1 LKNLLLSIL
10 ISFSCFSLWAQ
21 GSFPSENGLFT
32 VNYLKG
38 CEFTE
43 IVVTENNTQGGTQF
57 ICFDADLSDIPSNN
71 SCFGSSLQNPE
82 DYRFTY
88 QEAGIYNIL
97 FLDQI
102 GNNQVYDSI
111 TIEII
116 EPETPKIALANCDNG
131 LVFDLN
137 PQLEV
142 FDIYTI
148 DFGDGS
154 APQDY
159 PIAAFPFTNDYNDP
173 TQEYTINVSG
183 SFNNTGNNNCGNNSI
198 SKTIIPENQTERAAS
213 ITAINLISENSFE
226 IEYEANENQL
236 YQLQLKQNSNGI
248 YQTIDNISGIADG
261 VYTFQNRNIID
272 NFYCVRIIS
281 TSNCD
286 GYELNSNEVCT
297 VRFDATAQNNGN
309 LLDWNHFSFENSDLL
324 KNGEIIYSGNAPY
337 VDVNVLCGQT
347 DVYSVITTD
356 QNGIELTSLPF
367 EVSAITGSPTISI
380 TQIATNVLSDSE
392 LELSWEVPAGLQP
405 NNFIIYKKRNLNDE
419 FFEVDTANS
428 SSYIDVGTAFTT
440 RNFYYSIAYT
450 NSCGGISPLATTAVN
465 ILLKINQDKSILNF
479 TWNSF
484 TGFDSLLSH
493 YVIKKYDE
501 NMNLLN
507 ETDIGIQTSFSENI
521 AQSEDQLSFYQIEAY
536 SENGF
541 IAYSNLLRYKI
552 PSSFFVPSG
561 FTPNQD
567 ALNQEIKVVGK
578 FIDEVEFS
586 IYNRWGTLIFRSN
599 SLEIGWDGFLPSRP
613 APEGTYSYTVRVKD
627 RYGEEYYKSGVFNLI
642 R

>member
-1 LKNLLLSIL
+1 MKKIL
-10 ISFSCFSLWAQ
+10 IIILILFGSFSLWAQ
-21 GSFPSENGLFT
+21 GSFESENGLFT

-88 QEAGIYNIL
+88 QEAGVYNIL

-116 EPETPKIALANCDNG
+116 EPEPPKIAFANCDNG

-148 DFGDGS
+148 DFGDGT

-159 PIAAFPFTNDYNDP
+159 PITAFPFSYDYTDP
-173 TQEYTINVSG
+173 TQEYTINISG
-183 SFNNTGNNNCGNNSI
+183 SFNSTGNSNCGNNSL
-198 SKTIIPENQTERAAS
+198 SKTIVPENQIEEEAS
-213 ITAINLISENSFE
+213 INSINILSENSFE
-226 IEYEANENQL
+226 IEYETNENQL
-236 YQLQLKQNSNGI
+236 YQLQIKQNSNGI
-248 YQTIDNISGIADG
+248 YQTLDNISATSGG
-261 VYTFQNRNIID
+261 VYTFQNRNLND
-272 NFYCVRIIS
+272 NFYCVRIVS
-281 TSNCD
+281 TNSCD
-286 GYELNSNEVCT
+286 GSELNSNEVCT
-297 VRFDATAQNNGN
+297 VRFNGTAQNNGN
-309 LLDWNHFSFENSDLL
+309 LLDWNHFSFESSDLL
-324 KNGEIIYSGNAPY
+324 KNGEIIFSGNAPY
-337 VDVNVLCGQT
+337 VDFNVLCGQT
-347 DVYSVITTD
+347 DVYAVVTRD
-356 QNGIELTSLPF
+356 QNGIELTSLPI
-367 EVSAITGSPTISI
+367 ELSAITGSPSIPIS
-380 TQIATNVLSDSE
+380 QIATNVISDSE
-392 LELSWEVPAGLQP
+392 LELTWDIPDGLNP
-405 NNFIIYKKRNLNDE
+405 TNFVVYKKRNLNDE
-419 FFEVDTANS
+419 YFEVDTTGTNS
-428 SSYIDVGTAFTT
+428 YTDIGTAFNT
-440 RNFYYSIAYT
+440 RVFYYTVAYT
-450 NSCGGISPLATTAVN
+450 NSCGGISPLVTTASN
-465 ILLKINQDKSILNF
+465 ILLKVNQSNSIINFS
-479 TWNSF
+479 WNSF

-493 YVIKKYDE
+493 YVIRKYDE
-501 NMNLLN
+501 NMSQIDEN
-507 ETDIGIQTSFSENI
+507 DMGDQTNYRENI
-521 AQSEDQLSFYQIEAY
+521 AQSEDQLSFYQVEAY
-536 SENGF
+536 SENGL

-552 PSSFFVPSG
+552 PSSFFVPTG
-561 FTPNQD
+561 FTPNDD

-578 FIDEVEFS
+578 FIEEVEFS

-599 SLEIGWDGFLPSRP
+599 SLEIGWDGYLTNRP

-627 RYGEEYYKSGVFNLI
+627 KYGEEYFKSGVFNLI

>member
-1 LKNLLLSIL
+1 LKKIL
-10 ISFSCFSLWAQ
+10 IIILILFGSFSLWAQ
-21 GSFPSENGLFT
+21 GSFESENGLFT

-88 QEAGIYNIL
+88 QEAGVYNIL

-116 EPETPKIALANCDNG
+116 EPEPPKIAFANCDNG

-148 DFGDGS
+148 DFGDGT

-159 PIAAFPFTNDYNDP
+159 PITAFPFSYDYTDP
-173 TQEYTINVSG
+173 TQEYTINISG
-183 SFNNTGNNNCGNNSI
+183 SFNSTGNSNCGNNSL
-198 SKTIIPENQTERAAS
+198 SKTIVPENQIEEEAS
-213 ITAINLISENSFE
+213 INSINILSENSFE
-226 IEYEANENQL
+226 IEYETNENQL
-236 YQLQLKQNSNGI
+236 YQLQIKQNSNGI
-248 YQTIDNISGIADG
+248 YQTLDNISATSGG
-261 VYTFQNRNIID
+261 VYTFQNRNLND
-272 NFYCVRIIS
+272 NFYCVRIVS
-281 TSNCD
+281 TNSCD
-286 GYELNSNEVCT
+286 GSELNSNEVCT
-297 VRFDATAQNNGN
+297 VRFNGTAQNNGN
-309 LLDWNHFSFENSDLL
+309 LLDWNHFSFESSDLL
-324 KNGEIIYSGNAPY
+324 KNGEIIFSGNAPY
-337 VDVNVLCGQT
+337 VDFNVLCGQT
-347 DVYSVITTD
+347 DVYAVVTRD
-356 QNGIELTSLPF
+356 QNGIELTSLPI
-367 EVSAITGSPTISI
+367 ELSAITGSPSIPIS
-380 TQIATNVLSDSE
+380 QIATNVISDSE
-392 LELSWEVPAGLQP
+392 LELTWDIPDGLNP
-405 NNFIIYKKRNLNDE
+405 TNFVVYKKRNLNDE
-419 FFEVDTANS
+419 YFEVDTTGTNS
-428 SSYIDVGTAFTT
+428 YTDIGTAFNT
-440 RNFYYSIAYT
+440 RVFYYTVAYT
-450 NSCGGISPLATTAVN
+450 NSCGGISPLVTTASN
-465 ILLKINQDKSILNF
+465 ILLKVNQSNSIINFS
-479 TWNSF
+479 WNSF

-493 YVIKKYDE
+493 YVIRKYDE
-501 NMNLLN
+501 NMSQIDEN
-507 ETDIGIQTSFSENI
+507 DMGDQTNYRENI
-521 AQSEDQLSFYQIEAY
+521 AQSEDQLSFYQVEAY
-536 SENGF
+536 SENGL

-552 PSSFFVPSG
+552 PSSFFVPTG
-561 FTPNQD
+561 FTPNDD

-578 FIDEVEFS
+578 FIEEVEFS

-599 SLEIGWDGFLPSRP
+599 SLEIGWDGYLTNRP

-627 RYGEEYYKSGVFNLI
+627 KYGEEYFKSGVFNLI